1 MGNKEN
7 KVKYNIE
14 VAHIVTE
21 VIQLELEVTLAV
33 LNGHKPHDEDK
44 FVEHRKRLKELRNIL
59 KLNK

>member
-1 MGNKEN
+1 MN
-7 KVKYNIE
+7 YSPD

-33 LNGHKPHDEDK
+33 LSGHKPNDEDK
-44 FVEHRKRLKELRNIL
+44 FAEHRKRLKELRTIL